1 MKGQHRSR
9 PKHQS
14 IYIYSSNNLSPTDEK
29 KLNVLKAFKWSFHP
43 MISTHNIFWSVYHL
57 HVVSM
62 HVVFSQMFN
71 IGGLNEL
78 ISSIS
83 MR

>member
-1 MKGQHRSR
+1 MR
-9 PKHQS
+9 
-14 IYIYSSNNLSPTDEK
+14 I
-29 KLNVLKAFKWSFHP
+29 LNVLKAFTWYLHP
-43 MISTHNIFWSVYHL
+43 MISSHNILWSVYHL

-71 IGGLNEL
+71 IEGLNEL
-78 ISSIS
+78 LSRRG